1 MKRKSG
7 RVLASLLMAFLFL
20 FSAVPAQGAGET
32 GRTIR
37 VAYPYQA
44 GLTEV
49 DVQGNYSGYTY
60 EYLQEIAQYTGWSYE
75 FVEVPGTPDESLTQ
89 LMEMLENGEVDL
101 MGGMLYSAS
110 MAELYDYS
118 GYSYGVVET
127 VLQVLQ
133 EDTRDLVVDSQ
144 TQQTFRVAV
153 QMCIRDRT
161 TTTPQPKLQYL
172 PTSASPM

>member
-1 MKRKSG
+1 MFTDAASRPPLLSGEEDVYKR
-7 RVLASLLMAFLFL
+7 
-20 FSAVPAQGAGET
+20 Q
-32 GRTIR
+32 
-37 VAYPYQA
+37 
-44 GLTEV
+44 
-49 DVQGNYSGYTY
+49 
-60 EYLQEIAQYTGWSYE
+60 
-75 FVEVPGTPDESLTQ
+75 DESLTQ

-153 QMCIRDRT
+153 PSSSKQRL
-161 TTTPQPKLQYL
+161 KELQEYCDMNL
-172 PTSASPM
+172 IELVPVLCADKAEQLQALSLIHI